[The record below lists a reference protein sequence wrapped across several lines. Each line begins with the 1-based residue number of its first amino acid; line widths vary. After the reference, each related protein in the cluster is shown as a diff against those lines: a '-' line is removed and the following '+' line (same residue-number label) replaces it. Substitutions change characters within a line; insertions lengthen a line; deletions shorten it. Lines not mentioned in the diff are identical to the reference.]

1 MWRLGG
7 LESSAS
13 GAIGSFLLLERTRL
27 FVDESKRN
35 FAAVCVALT
44 FCFVVYS
51 MLQVTIPVHA
61 LALGASHLGLG
72 VVLSCQ
78 YLLPFLLAI
87 PLGGVVTRHG
97 GRRTLVGGA
106 LVMGVGLVLMQLLP
120 GFYGLVLGQLLVGL
134 AQLQMALS
142 AQTVISSLATG
153 TRLEGYFGWYST
165 WVSGGQ
171 VVGPLLAGG
180 WIEWAGGVGYLFL
193 LMAAIALTGALFGLF
208 LTGEADRGQRVARS
222 QIGFRAQARLMRANS
237 GVQISIWITI
247 AGMFVLGVYGNYLPV
262 YLDSLEM
269 SAAMIGLLVSLRA
282 AVSMLARPF
291 IPKFIALVGGRE
303 NATYL
308 SLAVLSLGL
317 GGLGLAKQ
325 APAIGLLSVLV
336 GLGTGLCQ
344 PLSMVVLAES
354 VDKVQRAGALGMRL
368 MANRAIQFLAPLS
381 FGVVLELGGFLVSFA
396 LSAAVVMLIAA
407 VLHRFGFGAAARSGD
422 HRTGQ

>member
-1 MWRLGG
+1 
-7 LESSAS
+7 
-13 GAIGSFLLLERTRL
+13 
-27 FVDESKRN
+27 
-35 FAAVCVALT
+35 
-44 FCFVVYS
+44 
-51 MLQVTIPVHA
+51 
-61 LALGASHLGLG
+61 
-72 VVLSCQ
+72 
-78 YLLPFLLAI
+78 
-87 PLGGVVTRHG
+87 
-97 GRRTLVGGA
+97 
-106 LVMGVGLVLMQLLP
+106 
-120 GFYGLVLGQLLVGL
+120 
-134 AQLQMALS
+134 
-142 AQTVISSLATG
+142 
-153 TRLEGYFGWYST
+153 
-165 WVSGGQ
+165 
-171 VVGPLLAGG
+171 
-180 WIEWAGGVGYLFL
+180 
-193 LMAAIALTGALFGLF
+193 
-208 LTGEADRGQRVARS
+208 
-222 QIGFRAQARLMRANS
+222 
-237 GVQISIWITI
+237 VQISIWITI

-325 APAIGLLSVLV
+325 APAIGLLSLLV